1 MLLMPVI
8 VTKFYK
14 LYKGKKKYTVTILS
28 SLIITE
34 TIIYDLKFQLC
45 VCSKNNLN
53 VRISEVT
60 GFTNEKTDTF
70 NNYVF

>member
-1 MLLMPVI
+1 M
-8 VTKFYK
+8 
-14 LYKGKKKYTVTILS
+14 
-28 SLIITE
+28 
-34 TIIYDLKFQLC
+34 FQLC

-53 VRISEVT
+53 VRITEVT